1 MSKDLLRL
9 KSANSKTDL
18 SVNKYSAKE
27 NVKRKVHTRADNSTI
42 SLIVDE
48 IYDSQSS
55 ALVREEQV
63 KKPKIIECISFV
75 FAYVIGL
82 IVLFVLTATINNLFA
97 VFVLAIVS
105 ALFVPLAFLY
115 FFYKIDARGK
125 LKFSTIAYCVWLG
138 FLLFILI
145 DFTFDKLLTFTMSF
159 QFYVVTV
166 RCIVE
171 LITIISISVIIAK
184 SRAKYCRTSTILIGV
199 SVSSGFALAEA
210 LGNNLNAMLIG
221 VEVYQFGSTVG
232 AIINVPSYI
241 EVSATNLMAQ
251 VSVTSFVNTL
261 LIIMLAVITT
271 DIITDANWSF
281 GKRTITAIF
290 TFLFCWITYVLTKV
304 NTPFSALATLYDVI
318 SLGVTLYLFGRM
330 VNSCIREEKYE

>member
-9 KSANSKTDL
+9 KNADSQADL
-18 SVNKYSAKE
+18 SVNRYSAKE
-27 NVKRKVHTRADNSTI
+27 KEVPKQHTRTRNSTI
-42 SLIVDE
+42 GLIVDE

-55 ALVREEQV
+55 SLINEGQV
-63 KKPKIIECISFV
+63 KKPKIIECVSFV

-97 VFVLAIVS
+97 VFVLAIIS

-138 FLLFILI
+138 FLLFLLI
-145 DFTFDKLLTFTMSF
+145 DFSFNKLLTFTMSF

-171 LITIISISVIIAK
+171 LIAIISISVIIAK
-184 SRAKYCRTSTILIGV
+184 SRVKYCRTSTILIGV

-210 LGNNLNAMLIG
+210 LSNNLNAMLIG

-232 AIINVPSYI
+232 AIVNVSSFI
-241 EVSATNLMAQ
+241 EISAANLMAQ
-251 VSVTSFVNTL
+251 VSITSFVNTL

-271 DIITDANWSF
+271 DIITDVNWSF
-281 GKRTITAIF
+281 GKRTVTAIF

-304 NTPFSALATLYDVI
+304 NTPFSFLATLYDVI
-318 SLGVTLYLFGRM
+318 SLAVTLYLFGRM